1 MKIDAV
7 NFDAT
12 RFVDRSFE
20 EGMTGLEVKDQ
31 KGIKIGK
38 ILGSQFNMG
47 TLLVDI
53 PRLFKNGPEAKY
65 YLDDK
70 QVIIWQPAWLKL
82 QEAQQAP
89 EEPLNEEEE
98 EMKKELQGAKV
109 QQGERRPGHDPIL
122 DRK

>member
-1 MKIDAV
+1 
-7 NFDAT
+7 
-12 RFVDRSFE
+12 
-20 EGMTGLEVKDQ
+20 MTGLEVKDQ

-53 PRLFKNGPEAKY
+53 PRLYKNGPDAKY

-70 QVIIWQPAWLKL
+70 QVIMWQPAWLKL

-89 EEPLNEEEE
+89 DEPLNEEEE
-98 EMKKELQGAKV
+98 EMKKEL
-109 QQGERRPGHDPIL
+109 
-122 DRK
+122 